1 VVIVIDFVQKQLEAS
16 ERLFNMMMQDH
27 KERVHQTMIWA
38 DMNAGLVKKLEE
50 RDAEIVRL
58 RAKLAQYETSERV

>member
-1 VVIVIDFVQKQLEAS
+1 MIDFVQKQLEAS

>member
-1 VVIVIDFVQKQLEAS
+1 MIEFVQKQLEAS

-50 RDAEIVRL
+50 RDALIEEL
-58 RAKLAQYETSERV
+58 RAKLAQYETAGRL

>member
-1 VVIVIDFVQKQLEAS
+1 MIDFVQKQLEAS

-27 KERVHQTMIWA
+27 KERLQQTVIWA
-38 DMNAGLVKKLEE
+38 DMNAGLIKKLEE
-50 RDAEIVRL
+50 RDAEIAKL